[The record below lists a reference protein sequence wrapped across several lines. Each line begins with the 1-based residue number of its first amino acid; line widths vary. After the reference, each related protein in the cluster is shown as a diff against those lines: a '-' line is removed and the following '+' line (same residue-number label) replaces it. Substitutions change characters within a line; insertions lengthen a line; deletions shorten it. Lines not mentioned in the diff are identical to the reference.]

1 MNRIVV
7 EVTPEYL
14 PAQSEPD
21 NHQFTFA
28 YHIAIRNLGDTAAQL
43 ISRHWVITDGNAKV
57 KEIQGAGVVGEKPLI
72 APGQSFRYSSGV
84 VLDTEVGTMEG
95 CYQMVS
101 DHGETFDA
109 PIPAFLLSVP
119 GTVH

>member
-14 PAQSEPD
+14 PGQSEPD
-21 NHQFTFA
+21 NNKFTFA
-28 YHIAIRNLGDTAAQL
+28 YHIAIRNLGDTTAQL

-57 KEIQGAGVVGEKPLI
+57 KEVQGPGVVGEKPLI

-95 CYQMVS
+95 SYQMVS

-109 PIPAFLLSVP
+109 QIPAFLLSVP

>member
-14 PAQSEPD
+14 PGQSEPD
-21 NHQFTFA
+21 NNKFTFA
-28 YHIAIRNLGDTAAQL
+28 YHIAIRNLGDTPAQL
-43 ISRHWVITDGNAKV
+43 ISRHWVITDGNAKI
-57 KEIQGAGVVGEKPLI
+57 KEVQGPGVVGEKPLI

-95 CYQMVS
+95 SYQMVS
-101 DHGETFDA
+101 DQGETFDA
-109 PIPAFLLSVP
+109 KIPAFLLSVP
-119 GTVH
+119 GRVH